1 MSLSSKLSGFWIN
14 CQRELFP
21 WVEET
26 IGPLEGRHKK
36 LLSVLEMVRVERFLP
51 SAQDGIPGRPLKSR
65 AALARAFL
73 AKMVFNMDTTRALV
87 ERLRSDPTLRRL
99 CGWHRLEDVP
109 SEATFSRAFR
119 EFSEAELPTR
129 VHEALIKDGYSEQL
143 VGHLSRDSTAIAA
156 REKPVLKKE
165 SERPE
170 CKPASPS
177 KDEERS
183 KKPKRLVGQ
192 LAIEMEEEL
201 PEVGHP
207 SQDSTAI
214 VAQEDPVP
222 QKKELERPEECKSLH
237 PTKDEKPPKE
247 LPRLVRQR
255 TMGTEEM
262 LEELPKRC
270 TVGVKRNAKGHTQ
283 KWTGYKL
290 HMDVA
295 DGGVP
300 ISGFVSSASLHDSQA
315 AIPLATISQLRV
327 RNLYD
332 LMDSAYDAKQIHE
345 HSKGLGHV
353 PIIDHNPRRKGKAA
367 LIREKTAQRAAGLV
381 LPEDVRYRE
390 RSTVERAFGRL
401 KDEFGGR
408 NVRVRGHKKVTCHL
422 MFGVLVLTVDQLLRM
437 VQ

>member
-1 MSLSSKLSGFWIN
+1 MLTSTLEGLEPPCQVSLEEKLNSQETKVLMSFNSKLSGFWIN

-87 ERLRSDPTLRRL
+87 ERLRSEPTLRRL
-99 CGWHRLEDVP
+99 GGWHRLEDVP
-109 SEATFSRAFR
+109 SEATFSRVFR
-119 EFSEAELPTR
+119 EFSEADLPTR
-129 VHEALIKDGYSEQL
+129 VHEALIKEGYSEQL

-170 CKPASPS
+170 
-177 KDEERS
+177 
-183 KKPKRLVGQ
+183 
-192 LAIEMEEEL
+192 
-201 PEVGHP
+201 
-207 SQDSTAI
+207 
-214 VAQEDPVP
+214 
-222 QKKELERPEECKSLH
+222 ECKSSH

-255 TMGTEEM
+255 TMGIEEM
-262 LEELPKRC
+262 LEELPKRY
-270 TVGVKRNAKGHTQ
+270 TVGVKRNAKGYTQ
-283 KWTGYKL
+283 KWTVYKL

-300 ISGFVSSASLHDSQA
+300 ISGFVSSASLHDS
-315 AIPLATISQLRV
+315 
-327 RNLYD
+327 
-332 LMDSAYDAKQIHE
+332 
-345 HSKGLGHV
+345 
-353 PIIDHNPRRKGKAA
+353 
-367 LIREKTAQRAAGLV
+367 
-381 LPEDVRYRE
+381 
-390 RSTVERAFGRL
+390 
-401 KDEFGGR
+401 
-408 NVRVRGHKKVTCHL
+408 
-422 MFGVLVLTVDQLLRM
+422 
-437 VQ
+437 

>member
-1 MSLSSKLSGFWIN
+1 
-14 CQRELFP
+14 
-21 WVEET
+21 
-26 IGPLEGRHKK
+26 
-36 LLSVLEMVRVERFLP
+36 
-51 SAQDGIPGRPLKSR
+51 
-65 AALARAFL
+65 
-73 AKMVFNMDTTRALV
+73 MVFNMDTTRALV

-129 VHEALIKDGYSEQL
+129 VHEALIKEGYSEQL

-165 SERPE
+165 SERP
-170 CKPASPS
+170 
-177 KDEERS
+177 
-183 KKPKRLVGQ
+183 V
-192 LAIEMEEEL
+192 
-201 PEVGHP
+201 
-207 SQDSTAI
+207 
-214 VAQEDPVP
+214 
-222 QKKELERPEECKSLH
+222 ECKSSH

-247 LPRLVRQR
+247 LPRLVCQR
-255 TMGTEEM
+255 TMGIEEM

-300 ISGFVSSASLHDSQA
+300 ISGFVCSASLHDSQA

-345 HSKGLGHV
+345 HSKGLGHM

-367 LIREKTAQRAAGLV
+367 LIREKR
-381 LPEDVRYRE
+381 PSEHPDW
-390 RSTVERAFGRL
+390 
-401 KDEFGGR
+401 
-408 NVRVRGHKKVTCHL
+408 CC
-422 MFGVLVLTVDQLLRM
+422 LRM
-437 VQ
+437 FVTGSVQRLSEPSGGSRMSLVVVMSACVGTRR